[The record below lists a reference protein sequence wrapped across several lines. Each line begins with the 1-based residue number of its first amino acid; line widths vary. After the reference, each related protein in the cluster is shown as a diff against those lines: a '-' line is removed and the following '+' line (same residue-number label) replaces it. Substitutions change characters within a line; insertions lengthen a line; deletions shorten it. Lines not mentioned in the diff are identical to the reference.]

1 MKKDYSLMAHALHSR
16 LQLVRGQL
24 HAKPGMEPSELVS
37 LNRGLFD
44 RAALSVSTY
53 HHCYCDQTDYLGAA
67 ELLLMTTGAESA
79 SPKANWTVHK
89 NEFYFV
95 EMRDSADHWSAI
107 SQELAKSF
115 KGAFS
120 PKMSYQD
127 ALVFYR
133 YLCKRSNASNFRI
146 SKFDPSVDG

>member
-16 LQLVRGQL
+16 LQLVRQQL

-44 RAALSVSTY
+44 KAALSVRIY
-53 HHCYCDQTDYLGAA
+53 HHCQCVDSDYLGAA
-67 ELLLMTTGAESA
+67 ELLLMTAGAESP
-79 SPKANWTVHK
+79 SPRANWTVHK

-95 EMRDSADHWSAI
+95 EMRDSTDQWSAI
-107 SQELAKSF
+107 TQELAKSF

-120 PKMSYQD
+120 PRMSYQD

-133 YLCKRSNASNFRI
+133 YLCKRSSASNFRI
-146 SKFDPSVDG
+146 SKFDPSTDG